1 MADVRQELFERIV
14 DAMSRRDWDALDAC
28 HHPDYVED
36 WPQSRERVR
45 GPENARRTLEN
56 YPGGVAGDGVRGA
69 TMVALE
75 PEYAITPSFTVVRVS
90 GESDRFTAIIR
101 ARYPDG
107 STWYIVT
114 IGRIRDGKLWRAT
127 TFYAP
132 EMPAPEWRSQW
143 VEPLDEDEALANV

>member
-1 MADVRQELFERIV
+1 
-14 DAMSRRDWDALDAC
+14 MSRRDWDALDAC
-28 HHPDYVED
+28 HHPDYIED

-56 YPGGVAGDGVRGA
+56 YPGGVAGDGVRGFA
-69 TMVALE
+69 MVAPE

-90 GESDRFTAIIR
+90 GESDRFTAVIR

-114 IGRIRDGKLWRAT
+114 LGRIKDGKLWRAT

-132 EMPAPEWRSQW
+132 ELPAPDWRSKW
-143 VEPLDEDEALANV
+143 VEPLSEDEALASV